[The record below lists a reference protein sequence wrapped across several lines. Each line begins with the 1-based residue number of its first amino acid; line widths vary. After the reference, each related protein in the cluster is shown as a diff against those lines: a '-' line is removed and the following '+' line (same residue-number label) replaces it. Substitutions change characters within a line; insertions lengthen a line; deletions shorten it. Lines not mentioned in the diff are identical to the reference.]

1 MRSIIILYDIY
12 NNLKFL
18 FFIIHLDNFFD
29 KVKGYILLYSLKNP
43 RCYEY
48 KIETDSGC
56 MCLDFNTELPN
67 LIAAGYYDGSVAV
80 YDLSDKEI
88 KLDKFRVSPKN
99 IFKHLEP
106 VWQVRWQKNDVDDNP
121 NFSSISSDGFVLVW
135 TIKNV

>member
-1 MRSIIILYDIY
+1 VRSIIILYDIY
-12 NNLKFL
+12 NNLNFL

>member
-1 MRSIIILYDIY
+1 
-12 NNLKFL
+12 
-18 FFIIHLDNFFD
+18 
-29 KVKGYILLYSLKNP
+29 
-43 RCYEY
+43 
-48 KIETDSGC
+48 

-88 KLDKFRVSPKN
+88 KLDKFKISPKN

-135 TIKNV
+135 TIKNVNIIVLINPHNSLNLNPIFRKNYFLVNWLL